1 MCVNAITCDEIHI
14 FRRRAPLCSPSHRER
29 GERHAPDLP
38 EIIDPGARH
47 GRRAARRPELSKA
60 LGWSNRN
67 VYATTFSIRS
77 NPFGRHGRPRT
88 RSGDLPRPSTL
99 SMPKDVDARAN
110 PRTESGTRVVVKRS
124 PPEDARDDENPNCTA
139 CARGRYVAWVGGADP
154 GRTGGG
160 SERRSGGGGVHGLW
174 RDAKDDLAG
183 RERE

>member
-1 MCVNAITCDEIHI
+1 MSRNAINCDEHHI
-14 FRRRAPLCSPSHRER
+14 FRRRDPLCSLSHRER

-47 GRRAARRPELSKA
+47 GRRAGRRPELSNA

-77 NPFGRHGRPRT
+77 NPFGRHG
-88 RSGDLPRPSTL
+88 SAWPRPSTL
-99 SMPKDVDARAN
+99 SMPKGVDARAN

-139 CARGRYVAWVGGADP
+139 CARGRYVAWVGGPDP

-160 SERRSGGGGVHGLW
+160 RGRGSGGGGVHGLC
-174 RDAKDDLAG
+174 RN
-183 RERE
+183 